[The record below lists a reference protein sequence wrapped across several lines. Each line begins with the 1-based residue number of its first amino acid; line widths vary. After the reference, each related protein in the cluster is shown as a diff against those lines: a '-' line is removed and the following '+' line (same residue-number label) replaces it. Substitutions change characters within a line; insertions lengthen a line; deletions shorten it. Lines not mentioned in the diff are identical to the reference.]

1 MLKPKD
7 ETLKAKWDRWSIIYK
22 ETSITDDFSSETK
35 EVAVGKLTQS
45 DEMKKN
51 YQHRFHIQ

>member
-1 MLKPKD
+1 M
-7 ETLKAKWDRWSIIYK
+7 IYK